1 MKNRIQEKLE
11 GFTVAEIIAALGCPP
26 PTAYQWKDGRRSP
39 PEWQHPHWLA
49 ILNASKSAAKAKERK
64 PNRKKRIEDP
74 NS

>member
-1 MKNRIQEKLE
+1 MKKRIQEHLE

-49 ILNASKSAAKAKERK
+49 ILNASKAAAKSKARK
-64 PNRKKRIEDP
+64 PRKNKPGDDSKP
-74 NS
+74 